1 MPNDLI
7 RANYSELENIAT
19 TFDSNSD
26 RVRSLQQSL
35 DGRLSRLKAGGWEGD
50 SADTFFRE
58 MDSDVMPSVIRL
70 HQALAQAARTTRE
83 ISRIFREAEEQA
95 ARQLRPPDN
104 GGSDSTPA
112 FTVLPSSI
120 TEKIIPRFRRGRR
133 DGTRSRI
140 NLDNQYVSADSDL
153 LYQGDPGD
161 PPPISDAEREALYN
175 SLAAYMWTTY
185 PLFAYYLR
193 QLGREPTLEELLAEY
208 FRFETTT
215 PEDMSWGY
223 ILSSNGPDFL
233 LWINGEALRRFPEF
247 WAESWQRRSPED
259 YAQAW
264 EAFRTWFQE
273 DGVRNVFDVAD
284 ATYAFRDWANG
295 EGEFWM
301 VMLAAAPLSLHTLT
315 SVINRADSPALRR
328 ALEELAGAG
337 SPVYIDDVIQQI
349 MQHSDD
355 VAAANLVRLMNLT
368 GDGFTDVLRGLD
380 QRAVIELIMNPA
392 ILNGIESGADISVIQ
407 RAINVNVLNEIA
419 PQLSTVTNNLN
430 LDATNRILRIIDTA
444 SEQGGAIIPQNV
456 QSLVDAL
463 GAEGAGGILNRLE
476 EPGRLTSLLT
486 DANYA
491 SRFILPNADNAS
503 FFVDTFEYNGFRRL
517 FDASD
522 VPSGTANP
530 AQWINGQN
538 SRELNAAFS
547 SAQNAGVDLTVRIA
561 DEGEALHHIVA
572 AAEGRFPSAVS
583 ARDRLMTLGVHP
595 NSVYNGVGI
604 IDDVHQ
610 YVHNE
615 AYYNALDATLR
626 NIDTTQGAIDFLDST
641 AAYIDALPSPTNA
654 DEARFYATQITQY
667 IQNYG
672 G

>member
-1 MPNDLI
+1 MPPDLI
-7 RANYSELENIAT
+7 LANYAELENIAKA
-19 TFDSNSD
+19 FDSGSD
-26 RVRSLQQSL
+26 RVRGIYQSL
-35 DGRLSRLKAGGWEGD
+35 DGHLANLKVGGWEGD
-50 SADTFFRE
+50 SAETFFRE
-58 MDSDVMPSVIRL
+58 LDRDLMPSVGRL
-70 HQALAQAARTTRE
+70 HQALSQAARTTRE

-95 ARQLRPPDN
+95 ARQLRAPDI
-104 GGSDSTPA
+104 GDGDSA
-112 FTVLPSSI
+112 GMLTVLPPTI
-120 TEKIIPRFRRGRR
+120 TEKIAPRFRRRAR
-133 DGTRSRI
+133 ARSSYR
-140 NLDNQYVSADSDL
+140 YVSADSDV
-153 LYQGDPGD
+153 LYQGDED
-161 PPPISDAEREALYN
+161 DTPISDAEREALYN

-185 PLFAYYLR
+185 PLFVYYLR

-208 FRFETTT
+208 FRFETTS

-223 ILSSNGPDFL
+223 ILSPNGLDFL
-233 LWINGEALRRFPEF
+233 LWINGEAIRRFPEF
-247 WAESWQRRSPED
+247 WAESWQHRNPED
-259 YAQAW
+259 YARAW
-264 EAFRTWFQE
+264 ESFRTWFEQ
-273 DGVRNVFDVAD
+273 DGIRNVLDVAD
-284 ATYAFRDWANG
+284 ASYAFKDWLNG

-301 VMLAAAPLSLHTLT
+301 VFLAAAPLSLGTLT
-315 SVINRADSPALRR
+315 RIINRTDSPALRN

-392 ILNGIESGADISVIQ
+392 ILNGIEAGADISVVQ

-419 PQLSTVTNNLN
+419 PQVANVTDSLN
-430 LDATNRILRIIDTA
+430 LDATNRILRILDTVDK
-444 SEQGGAIIPQNV
+444 QGLEIVPQNV

-463 GAEGAGGILNRLE
+463 GAEGAGGIINRLE

-486 DANYA
+486 DSNYA
-491 SRFILPNADNAS
+491 NRFILPNADNAS

-517 FDASD
+517 FDAGD
-522 VPSGTANP
+522 VPTGTANP

-547 SAQNAGVDLTVRIA
+547 AAQNAGVDLTVRIA

-572 AAEGRFPSAVS
+572 AAEGRFPSAIS
-583 ARDRLMTLGVHP
+583 ARDRLMTLGIHP

-604 IDDVHQ
+604 ISDVHQ

-626 NIDTTQGAIDFLDST
+626 NMNTTQEAIDFLDST